1 MIYETQNPFRF
12 LASDAI
18 NSHYREKGSEKK
30 DGKKEKANKKEDSDE
45 VLFPSF
51 RAPPTISPDI
61 HAYVHY
67 AHIIAFFLKKIFGNS
82 ETHTVFL
89 LYIFLVFFNETDHT
103 SHLSPHTGIP
113 T

>member
-30 DGKKEKANKKEDSDE
+30 DGKKEKANRKEDSDE

-51 RAPPTISPDI
+51 RAPLTISPDI
-61 HAYVHY
+61 HAY
-67 AHIIAFFLKKIFGNS
+67 LR
-82 ETHTVFL
+82 
-89 LYIFLVFFNETDHT
+89 T
-103 SHLSPHTGIP
+103 SYNPS
-113 T
+113 